1 MSVVILLLHVHL
13 ENHCVKL
20 AGCKQE
26 EGDSVLEKNKT
37 AELQPKTISK
47 QGDGFT
53 HTIPIF
59 SRATKSWSWAGPPH
73 THTRQRRHSQF
84 KSTASSSAHLDGRI
98 LSAYIIRIGRT
109 ESVGRCLR
117 PRDKWR
123 TFQMTGAGQPR
134 PVIPLIATHSSAAF
148 LAAISPGAPILS
160 LNLSP

>member
-1 MSVVILLLHVHL
+1 MIQ
-13 ENHCVKL
+13 CWKKT
-20 AGCKQE
+20 KQL
-26 EGDSVLEKNKT
+26 SFSQKQFLNKVMGS
-37 AELQPKTISK
+37 LIQS
-47 QGDGFT
+47 Q
-53 HTIPIF
+53 F
-59 SRATKSWSWAGPPH
+59 SRGPPKAGAGRGPP

-84 KSTASSSAHLDGRI
+84 KTTASSSAHLDGRI

-109 ESVGRCLR
+109 ESVGRCLG